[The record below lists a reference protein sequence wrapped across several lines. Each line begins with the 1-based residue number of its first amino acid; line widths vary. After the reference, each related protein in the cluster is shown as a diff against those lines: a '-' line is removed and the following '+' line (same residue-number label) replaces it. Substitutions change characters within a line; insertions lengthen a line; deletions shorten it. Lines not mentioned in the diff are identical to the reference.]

1 MPLEEGQGMQ
11 YLRRISSSSS
21 SFQLALVSFLPN
33 FSMHLSL
40 IFMPLYADDMGA
52 SKLQVGLIM
61 SSYGMAV
68 FVSAFLFGR
77 LSDLHGRLVFIRYG
91 LGLAVV
97 AYLLQ
102 IVAPNPF
109 ILLVIRGFVGF
120 SFGISAGA
128 TMAYVYEVGSRVGS
142 FASYGALGALFGSL
156 AAGAIKDYE
165 ALFIASAAGAG
176 LALLISLSLREEP
189 RDHISVPAF
198 PVGVVWANH
207 KIYLPFLLRHMGAS
221 AIWAIFPLFL
231 VSIGADKWWIGII
244 WAINVG
250 GQFVAMQLVQR
261 FNPTRMFTIGLL
273 LSIGVFAIYG
283 IASHYLQLVPV
294 QMVLAIA
301 WSCLFVGA
309 LTFLLRRNVERGTA
323 VGLLY
328 STNHLAGGLG
338 PLLGGAV
345 SQLWGFG
352 AVMFCAAG
360 LTFGGLL
367 VSRGASTS
375 GSTGRE

>member
-1 MPLEEGQGMQ
+1 MQ
-11 YLRRISSSSS
+11 YLRRIPSSSSP
-21 SFQLALVSFLPN
+21 FRLALVSFLPN

-77 LSDLHGRLVFIRYG
+77 LSDIHGRLVFIRYG

-102 IVAPNPF
+102 LVAPNPI
-109 ILLVIRGFVGF
+109 ILLLVRGFVGF

-128 TMAYVYEVGSRVGS
+128 TMAYVYELGSRVGS

-156 AAGAIKDYE
+156 AAAAILDYE

-176 LALLISLSLREEP
+176 LAMLISLLLREEP

-198 PVGVVWANH
+198 PVGIVWANR

-231 VSIGADKWWIGII
+231 MSIGANKGWIGIL

-261 FNPTRMFTIGLL
+261 FSPARMFTIGLL
-273 LSIGVFAIYG
+273 LSMGVFVIYG

-309 LTFLLRRNVERGTA
+309 LTLLLRRNVERGTA

-328 STNHLAGGLG
+328 STNHLGGGLG

-352 AVMFCAAG
+352 AVMFCAVG

-367 VSRGASTS
+367 ASRGAGASAGTR
-375 GSTGRE
+375 RE

>member
-1 MPLEEGQGMQ
+1 MQ
-11 YLRRISSSSS
+11 YLRRIPSSSS

-77 LSDLHGRLVFIRYG
+77 LSDIHGRLVFIRYG

-102 IVAPNPF
+102 LVAPNPI
-109 ILLVIRGFVGF
+109 ILLLVRGFVGF

-156 AAGAIKDYE
+156 AAAAILDYE

-176 LALLISLSLREEP
+176 LAMLISLLLREEP

-198 PVGVVWANH
+198 PVGIVWANR

-231 VSIGADKWWIGII
+231 MSIGANKGWIGIL

-261 FNPTRMFTIGLL
+261 FSPARMFTIGLL
-273 LSIGVFAIYG
+273 LSLGVFIIYG

-328 STNHLAGGLG
+328 STNHLGGGLG

-345 SQLWGFG
+345 SHFWGFG

-367 VSRGASTS
+367 ASLGSGASAGTR
-375 GSTGRE
+375 RE